1 MTRQFKIKDFETE
14 LREAYFDLDIGSFAL
29 LSVGKK
35 LNAWG
40 QFELFSPIDI
50 FTLPKKYTTA
60 GLTFSKLD
68 EQIPQNTAQLNLYR
82 NNLVELQL
90 YYFPSLTIDP
100 FFDKIPSELRNYD
113 VPIKDEDNKID
124 YEKEIIHH

>member
-1 MTRQFKIKDFETE
+1 MSDCKDVDEHTPLTRQFKIKDFETE

-60 GLTFSKLD
+60 GLTFSKLRAD
-68 EQIPQNTAQLNLYR
+68 TSKYR
-82 NNLVELQL
+82 ADTSKYSSTQFV
-90 YYFPSLTIDP
+90 
-100 FFDKIPSELRNYD
+100 
-113 VPIKDEDNKID
+113 
-124 YEKEIIHH
+124 